1 MKLHLGG
8 QFSFYLAGNPSQV
21 ELQLDEP
28 VRLSQVLDRLGI
40 PLAEIHIVVVNGEL
54 VDLQEAW
61 VSQQDEV
68 KLYPPVSGG

>member
-8 QFSFYLAGNPSQV
+8 QFSFYLPGHPRQV
-21 ELQLDEP
+21 EVELEEP
-28 VRLSQVLDRLGI
+28 ARLSEVLAGLGI
-40 PLAEIHIVVVNGEL
+40 PIAEIHLVTVNGEL
-54 VDLQEAW
+54 VDLQETL

>member
-8 QFSFYLAGNPSQV
+8 QFSFYLSGNPRNV

-28 VRLSQVLDRLGI
+28 VQLSQILVRLGI
-40 PLAEIHIVVVNGEL
+40 PVAEIHLVSVNGEL
-54 VDLQEAW
+54 VDLQKAW

>member
-8 QFSFYLAGNPSQV
+8 QFSFYLAGNPHQV

-28 VRLSQVLDRLGI
+28 TRLSQVLDRLGI